1 METKQ
6 FSTMSEVGDHLQQVS
21 ELLTSYFTSDE
32 VKGKDVI
39 ILHHTDMDGISARE
53 ILKSFLIQYTGY
65 KDIKTIAY
73 NYEKDYDFASFNPD
87 GVDVI
92 SVDLSLKVQD
102 IETISQVSHRFI
114 MTDHHAT
121 SVRQFGS
128 TSDRLLRIV
137 KPNEESSDND
147 FKTLVLLDTN
157 RCGAKIVYD
166 VLKKTQCPNSGYYI
180 TKLLRH
186 LNKSFETI
194 NPKIVDLVDQ
204 YDRWVYTDNDP
215 VYLNEYFYAGNRM
228 RMPDNELHF
237 LSILTAKDVSGFLK
251 IGRDIFEAKKVIS
264 DIQAANFTQPTA
276 INFDGKTYSVCR
288 GYGFTN
294 SLGFGDKMEKYDIC
308 ETIRYYDQKTGRYTV
323 SLYTSNPDIDVS
335 KIAERFGG
343 GGHPGAAGFCSE
355 EYI

>member
-1 METKQ
+1 MSNKQ
-6 FSTMSEVGDHLQQVS
+6 FSTMSEVGDHLQKVS

-32 VKGKDVI
+32 VKGKEVI

-53 ILKSFLIQYTGY
+53 ILRSFLNQYTEY
-65 KDIKTIAY
+65 RDIKTIAY

-87 GVDVI
+87 GLDVI
-92 SVDLSLKVQD
+92 SVDLSLKVND
-102 IETISQVSHRFI
+102 IELISQVSHRFI

-121 SVRQFGS
+121 SIRQFGS

-137 KPNEESSDND
+137 KPNEESSDNE
-147 FKTLVLLDTN
+147 FNTLVLLDTN

-166 VLKKTQCPNSGYYI
+166 VLKKTKCPDNGDYAM
-180 TKLLRH
+180 KLLRH
-186 LNKSFETI
+186 FGNTFDHI
-194 NPKIVDLVDQ
+194 NPVTVDLIDQ

-215 VYLNEYFYAGNRM
+215 VYLNEYFYASNRV
-228 RMPDNELHF
+228 RMPDNEFYF
-237 LSILTAKDVSGFLK
+237 LRILTKRDINEFLK
-251 IGRDIFEAKKVIS
+251 IGRDIFNAKRIIS
-264 DIQAANFTQPTA
+264 DIQADNFTRPTT
-276 INFDGKTYSVCR
+276 ITIGDKTYTVCR

-294 SLGFGDKMEKYDIC
+294 SLGFGDKMKEYDIC

-335 KIAERFGG
+335 RIAELFGG
-343 GGHPGAAGFCSE
+343 GGHPGAAGFCST

>member
-1 METKQ
+1 MSNKQ
-6 FSTMSEVGDHLQQVS
+6 FSTMSEVGDHLQKVS

-32 VKGKDVI
+32 VKGKEVI

-53 ILKSFLIQYTGY
+53 ILRSFLNQYTEY

-73 NYEKDYDFASFNPD
+73 NYEKDFDFASFNPE
-87 GVDVI
+87 GLDVFA
-92 SVDLSLKVQD
+92 VDLSLKVND
-102 IETISQVSHRFI
+102 IELISQVSHRFI
-114 MTDHHAT
+114 MMDHHAT
-121 SVRQFGS
+121 SIRQFGS

-137 KPNEESSDND
+137 KPSEESSDNE

-166 VLKKTQCPNSGYYI
+166 VLKKTKCPDNGDVAM
-180 TKLLRH
+180 KLLNH
-186 LNKSFETI
+186 FGTTFDHI
-194 NPKIVDLVDQ
+194 NPNTVNLIDQ

-215 VYLNEYFYAGNRM
+215 VYLNEYFYASNRV
-228 RMPDNELHF
+228 RMPDNRFYF
-237 LSILTAKDVSGFLK
+237 LGILTERDISEFLK
-251 IGRDIFEAKKVIS
+251 IGRDIFNAKKIIS
-264 DIQAANFTQPTA
+264 DIQADNFTEPSFIT
-276 INFDGKTYSVCR
+276 IGDKTYTVCR

-294 SLGFGDKMEKYDIC
+294 SLGFGDKMKEYDIC

-335 KIAERFGG
+335 RIAELFGG

>member
-1 METKQ
+1 MTAKQ
-6 FSTMSEVGDHLQQVS
+6 FSTMSEVGDHLRIVS
-21 ELLTSYFTSDE
+21 ELLTAYFSSDE
-32 VKGKDVI
+32 VIGKDVI

-102 IETISQVSHRFI
+102 IEIISQVSRRFI

-166 VLKKTQCPNSGYYI
+166 VLKKTKCPNNGYYV
-180 TKLLRH
+180 TKLLRR
-186 LNKSFETI
+186 LNKSFDLI
-194 NPKIVDLVDQ
+194 NPNTVSLIDQ
-204 YDRWVYTDNDP
+204 YDRWVYTDNIP
-215 VYLNEYFYAGNRM
+215 VYLNEYFYASNRI
-228 RMPDNELHF
+228 RMPDNEFHF
-237 LSILTAKDVSGFLK
+237 LSILTAKDIGEFLR
-251 IGRDIFEAKKVIS
+251 IGREIFNAKKIIS
-264 DIQAANFTQPTA
+264 DIQAENFTQPTA
-276 INFDGKTYSVCR
+276 ITVGDRTYSVCR

-294 SLGFGDKMEKYDIC
+294 SLGFGDKMKEYDIC
-308 ETIRYYDQKTGRYTV
+308 ETIRYYDPKTGRYTV

-335 KIAERFGG
+335 KIAELYGG

>member
-1 METKQ
+1 
-6 FSTMSEVGDHLQQVS
+6 MSEVGDHLDRTA
-21 ELLTSYFTSDE
+21 ELLTNYFTSDE
-32 VKGKDVI
+32 VKGKEVI
-39 ILHHTDMDGISARE
+39 IIHHTDMDGISARE
-53 ILKSFLIQYTGY
+53 ILRYFLIQYTEY
-65 KDIKTIAY
+65 ERIETIAY
-73 NYEKDYDFASFNPD
+73 NYEKDYDFTSFNPD

-121 SVRQFGS
+121 SIRQFGS
-128 TSDRLLRIV
+128 TSDRLLHIV
-137 KPNEESSDND
+137 KPSEESSDND
-147 FKTLVLLDTN
+147 FKTLILLDTN

-166 VLKKTQCPNSGYYI
+166 VLKKTKCS
-180 TKLLRH
+180 
-186 LNKSFETI
+186 NKSFDRI
-194 NPKIVDLVDQ
+194 NPKLVDLIDQ

-215 VYLNEYFYAGNRM
+215 VYLNEYFYASNRM
-228 RMPDNELHF
+228 RMPDNNFHF
-237 LSILTAKDVSGFLK
+237 LSILITGDISGFLK

-264 DIQAANFTQPTA
+264 DIQAANFTQPTN
-276 INFDGKTYSVCR
+276 IVFEGKVYSVCR

-335 KIAERFGG
+335 RIAELFGG